1 MMDMLTTKA
10 QVLAAAEDL
19 TDDVQITDK
28 WSVKVRSLTDSEFN
42 RAQSKL
48 MRGQQVTA
56 TREEMEDGIAGEKV
70 NLSLEG
76 LVEAEFIARVFV
88 CSTGILGT
96 GDLKESWSENEVHK
110 IPFPGAV
117 QKISD
122 KILELGGHSLF
133 EGLDRRVRH
142 QVSTFRNDPGGT
154 GDSGVA
160 ADGGPAGQESVGD
173 DHGAEGVSEDSGER
187 SIAEASA

>member
-1 MMDMLTTKA
+1 MTDMLTTKA
-10 QVLAAAEDL
+10 QVLAAVEDL
-19 TDDVQITDK
+19 TDDVQINPR
-28 WSVKVRSLTDSEFN
+28 WSVKVRALTDAEFN

-48 MRGQQVTA
+48 MRGQQVTT

-70 NLSLEG
+70 NLSIEG
-76 LVEAEFIARVFV
+76 LVEGEFTSRVFI

-96 GDLKESWSENEVHK
+96 GDLKETWSEGEVRK

-122 KILELGGHSLF
+122 RILELGGHSLF
-133 EGLDRRVRH
+133 EGLDRRVRR
-142 QVSTFRNDPGGT
+142 QVSTFRNDSGGT

-160 ADGGPAGQESVGD
+160 ADGDSAGEESDGD
-173 DHGAEGVSEDSGER
+173 DHSSKGLSEGSGEQG
-187 SIAEASA
+187 IAEASA

>member
-1 MMDMLTTKA
+1 MTDMLTTKA

-19 TDDVQITDK
+19 TEDVPVTDN
-28 WSVKVRSLTDSEFN
+28 WSVKVRALTDSEFN

-76 LVEAEFIARVFV
+76 LVEGEFTSRVFI

-96 GDLKESWSENEVHK
+96 GDLKESWSESEVHK

-142 QVSTFRNDPGGT
+142 QVSTFRNDSGGT
-154 GDSGVA
+154 GDSGA
-160 ADGGPAGQESVGD
+160 AVDGNSIGEEPAGD
-173 DHGAEGVSEDSGER
+173 DHSAEGVSEDSSER